1 MSRNIKFVLTN
12 VASVV
17 SSLHFL
23 GYCEQLQYQVRRDLV
38 EGIVCSH
45 RHKLVA
51 VSVRCGTSYA
61 YRRLLKNLKTSS
73 KIRQMQE

>member
-17 SSLHFL
+17 SSLHFPN
-23 GYCEQLQYQVRRDLV
+23 YCEQLQEASLKYQVRRDLV

-51 VSVRCGTSYA
+51 VSFSCGTS
-61 YRRLLKNLKTSS
+61 LLKNLKTSN
-73 KIRQMQE
+73 KIR